1 MKLRPLE
8 EAAGDMVLIEY
19 AEASRK
25 LQADREATV
34 ARDAE
39 IAMSTIRAAMAD
51 PTRNVDAT
59 WLFSLCEQVG
69 KAILAVA
76 KPPETTRGRL
86 GRAARE
92 GFGTN
97 EVCPWSELAEGARR
111 TYHKVADAVIAEQR
125 KIEAEDGP

>member
-51 PTRNVDAT
+51 PRFAT
-59 WLFSLCEQVG
+59 VVVLPT
-69 KAILAVA
+69 
-76 KPPETTRGRL
+76 PP
-86 GRAARE
+86 
-92 GFGTN
+92 F
-97 EVCPWSELAEGARR
+97 
-111 TYHKVADAVIAEQR
+111 
-125 KIEAEDGP
+125 